1 MTKTKTQPKTKIKVN
16 FIEENK
22 TTSQVFKAFES
33 EFHLV
38 GFVEFELKGRKVGAA
53 LLNKGK
59 SDYKL
64 VFGFKTVGIHPTLR
78 TDQLMPTKL
87 ALESGLKEIPQKER
101 ITFHLKSFAE
111 DSDRFTE
118 LTSLMNKAPL
128 IQLKLLLA
136 GEKKRGQELKKIGL
150 RQPKSLYIFTTY
162 TVDSVAEETGDSK
175 SLIDELVIWLSN
187 QTDNFWAGLQGKKG
201 EGAEFNKKKR
211 HKFFLTAFN
220 EGYLR
225 WEQLLDIKMGLT
237 IEPLSSSEYWDYIW
251 HQFNNQKTPSV
262 PQIIK
267 ITKEDIEEEIN
278 INKHPISKLIE
289 GEKGL
294 PNCPDGHPSYIKMRR
309 GGNESYI
316 GVAVLTSKP
325 VGFDGVANQ
334 LRFLWDILCK
344 PQVKD
349 IEIITQF
356 SAANPTVVKSNMER
370 VTKQNNLAVSM
381 AADHQNIDVG
391 ANLNTRKSV
400 QTQEKI
406 YEGAIPLNV
415 AVTML
420 VHRPSLPQLN
430 DAMSTLSD
438 CFQLPAKLIR
448 EVDYAWKIW
457 LQTFSICW
465 ENILSSPF
473 NRRSLLLTD
482 ESLGFTPI
490 TMTKPGSKTGF
501 ELIADEGGAPVKIDF
516 IKSHRNIA
524 VFGTTR
530 SGKSVIVSGMLTQ
543 ALAANIPVVA
553 LDYPKPDGTS
563 TFTDYTKFLGQ
574 AYFDILKESNNLFEI
589 PDLRGVELEE
599 QQERFQDYRAFLESA
614 LVTMVL
620 PESEGKVVLEQTVRS
635 LVGKALTE
643 FFENDSIVDRYNKA
657 LEGGFGS
664 PAWKETP
671 TLTDYIKFCENVDL
685 EALGGG
691 GTLQEAQAQILLQ
704 LKYWQ
709 GSRVGKA
716 IGNPSSFPTDV
727 SLLVFALR
735 NLSNQ
740 SEAAILALSAYSA
753 ALRRALSSPASIFF
767 VDESP
772 ILFKFKEIA
781 TLIARLCANGAKAGI
796 RVFLSGQDPN
806 TIVESHVGSQIMQ
819 NMNTRLIGRIQVQA
833 IESFTRLLYY
843 ERNIIAKNA
852 SESFFP
858 KRSELYSNWLLDID
872 GTYTYCRYY
881 PGALQIAAVANNP
894 DEQEARDRVL
904 SRYPPEKK
912 LEALV
917 DFANQ
922 YTAAIK
928 NGVSLE
934 NVG

>member
-1 MTKTKTQPKTKIKVN
+1 MTKTKIQVKGKVSFLQENQTK
-16 FIEENK
+16 
-22 TTSQVFKAFES
+22 SQVFKAFEG
-33 EFHLV
+33 EFNWVGLV
-38 GFVEFELKGRKVGAA
+38 QFELKGRNVGAA
-53 LLNKGK
+53 LLQKGK
-59 SDYKL
+59 SNFKL
-64 VFGFKTVGIHPTLR
+64 VFGFKSQGIHSTLR
-78 TDQLMPTKL
+78 SDQLMPTKQ
-87 ALESGLKEIPQKER
+87 ALESGLKEISPKER
-101 ITFHLKSFAE
+101 ITFHLTSFASFSE
-111 DSDRFTE
+111 RLSE
-118 LTSLMNKAPL
+118 LNELIKVAPL
-128 IQLKLLLA
+128 EQIKLLIA
-136 GEKKRGQELKKIGL
+136 GEKKRTQELKQAGL
-150 RQPKSLYIFTTY
+150 RQPKSMYIFTTY
-162 TVDSVAEETGDSK
+162 TLDDSGEATDSND
-175 SLIDELVIWLSN
+175 LIDEVVSWITN
-187 QTDNFWAGLQGKKG
+187 QTDNFWAGLQGQKG
-201 EGAEFNKKKR
+201 EAAEISKKQK

-237 IEPLSSSEYWDYIW
+237 IEPLSVEDYWQYLW
-251 HQFNNQKTPSV
+251 RKFNTTPTPPV
-262 PQIIK
+262 PQTIK
-267 ITKEDIEEEIN
+267 ITKDNIEEIIEDST
-278 INKHPISKLIE
+278 HPLSRLIQ
-289 GEKGL
+289 GERGL
-294 PNCPDGHPSYIKMRR
+294 PNCPDGHPSYVKIRDK
-309 GGNESYI
+309 YI
-316 GVAVLTSKP
+316 GVAVLSNKP
-325 VGFDGVANQ
+325 AGFNGVAHQ
-334 LRFLWDILCK
+334 LRYLWEIICQ

-349 IEIITQF
+349 LEIITQF
-356 SAANPTVVKSNMER
+356 SAANALVVKSNIQR
-370 VTKQNNLAVSM
+370 VTKQNNMAVTM
-381 AADHQNIDVG
+381 AAEQQNIDVG
-391 ANLNTRKSV
+391 ASLKTRKSV
-400 QTQEKI
+400 ETQEKI
-406 YEGAIPLNV
+406 FSGSYPLNV
-415 AVTML
+415 ATTFV
-420 VHRPSLPQLN
+420 VDRDSLPQLN
-430 DAMSTLSD
+430 DAIATLSD

-448 EVDYAWKIW
+448 EMDYAWKVW
-457 LQTFSICW
+457 LQTFCISW
-465 ENILSSPF
+465 ENLLSTPF

-482 ESLGFTPI
+482 EALGLTPI
-490 TMTKPGSKTGF
+490 TMTKPGDKTGF

-516 IKSHRNIA
+516 IKAHRNIA

-530 SGKSVIVSGMLTQ
+530 SGKSVLVSGMLTQ

-589 PDLRGVELEE
+589 PDLRGIEATE

-620 PESEGKVVLEQTVRS
+620 PTSDGSILEQTVRS
-635 LVGKALTE
+635 LIGRALTK
-643 FFENDSIVDRYNKA
+643 FFDDDSIVERYNKA
-657 LEGGFGS
+657 LDGGFGS
-664 PAWKETP
+664 YAWNETP
-671 TLTDYIKFCENVDL
+671 TLTDYIRFCEELDL
-685 EALGGG
+685 ESLGGG
-691 GTLQEAQAQILLQ
+691 AMLQDAQTQILLQ

-819 NMNTRLIGRIQVQA
+819 NMNTRLIGRIQVNA
-833 IESFTRLLYY
+833 IESFTRLLFY
-843 ERNIIAKNA
+843 EKNIIAKNA

-872 GTYTYCRYY
+872 GSYTYCRYY

-904 SRYPPEKK
+904 SRYPPEQK

-922 YTAAIK
+922 YVSAIK
-928 NGVSLE
+928 NGFSLSKI
-934 NVG
+934 V